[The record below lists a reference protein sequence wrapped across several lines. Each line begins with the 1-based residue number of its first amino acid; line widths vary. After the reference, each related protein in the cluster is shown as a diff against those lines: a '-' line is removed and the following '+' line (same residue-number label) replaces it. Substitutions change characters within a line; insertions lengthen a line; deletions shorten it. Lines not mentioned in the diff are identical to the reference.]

1 MGILMFV
8 LPSSCLRT
16 FQTREGC
23 TGLAITKK
31 YRRAL
36 KSCRHVV
43 QRDDVASSHI
53 RHCCFL
59 RMRYFRK
66 KFWKCVKNA
75 KSEGVQLPSNGAGK
89 EVHMLAVIGNGD
101 SKIMVK
107 DGLYLCVYNI
117 HVFEGW
123 ECLYQHNRV
132 KKKQFTDDGARVRV
146 L

>member
-1 MGILMFV
+1 MFVLVTV

-31 YRRAL
+31 YRRTL
-36 KSCRHVV
+36 KSCRHVA
-43 QRDDVASSHI
+43 QRDDVASSHMH
-53 RHCCFL
+53 HCCFL

-89 EVHMLAVIGNGD
+89 KVHVLTVIGNGD
-101 SKIMVK
+101 FEIMLK
-107 DGLYLCVYNI
+107 DGPYLCVIIFMYLRDGD
-117 HVFEGW
+117 VFI
-123 ECLYQHNRV
+123 N
-132 KKKQFTDDGARVRV
+132 T
-146 L
+146 